1 MFVDCEYCN
10 EDNECINCNRCEV
23 EAYLERVE
31 CGELKYNP
39 EVYLSIVLT
48 GNAII
53 TEEDE
58 L

>member
-10 EDNECINCNRCEV
+10 EANECINCNRCEV
-23 EAYLERVE
+23 EDYLERVE

-39 EVYLSIVLT
+39 EVYLSLVLT
-48 GNAII
+48 GNAVIK
-53 TEEDE
+53 EGDY